1 MKVDYSGTFSIST
14 KSNTVDV
21 MKAEDFRN
29 FVIEKFGENSLQ
41 ANALGKTSTDWQDE
55 IFRTA
60 FSTDHNVSVSG
71 AVPHMPYRVSVAY
84 TNENGILKTSNMQRL
99 TGAINLNPNFL
110 TRSSTFSSM

>member
-84 TNENGILKTSNMQRL
+84 TNEMCIRDRYYRMFRHCS
-99 TGAINLNPNFL
+99 AFL
-110 TRSSTFSSM
+110 IVLFL